1 MITDRIDPPELL
13 RIPEIVNVT
22 IATGSRVIHVS
33 GQTAVD
39 VEGKVV
45 GSTHLEQS
53 RVAFRNVLIALAA
66 AGATL
71 DDVAKFNIYL
81 VDYSWDAL
89 EALMAAAKEVLGDP
103 YPLTANTLIGVA
115 ALWLPDLLVEID
127 AIAVV

>member
-33 GQTAVD
+33 GQTA
-39 VEGKVV
+39 
-45 GSTHLEQS
+45 
-53 RVAFRNVLIALAA
+53 
-66 AGATL
+66 
-71 DDVAKFNIYL
+71 
-81 VDYSWDAL
+81 YS
-89 EALMAAAKEVLGDP
+89 
-103 YPLTANTLIGVA
+103 LTANTLIGVA